1 MRKLM
6 DTKKFSPNGR
16 LLWYAAAWMGFSLF
30 CFSSVMPQDASAV
43 SDQEDA
49 CIVLETQTAPA
60 IPVADDMAEDV
71 SSSSAPVF
79 LMQGD
84 CGADVFL
91 LQSQLQSLGYA
102 VGDRMGVYT
111 QQTAS
116 AVRRFQLDS
125 GFIGDGVCTA
135 AVSYAI
141 ASLSDGLGAFGTEIS
156 EEEVCRILQTEGYW
170 QPVPDAQTETASD
183 DVRLRNALML
193 FQRTHGLYGSGEA
206 DYATLCALGM
216 VSRDDAAMLLS
227 GSGTAAD
234 AASFDLRCRLLAEAL
249 ADYVIRY
256 PAAYDLYTLTACAA
270 VLCNRV
276 GDARFP
282 GGFDTVCD
290 AGLEEEERTDRTVRG
305 RKPDREPVM
314 KRSRDLLLIRA
325 AEDAL
330 RSHLTTP
337 QNDAA
342 HGALYVY
349 PADRIVPEGAR
360 ICLQTRKFVFF
371 R

>member
-1 MRKLM
+1 MRKMM

-16 LLWYAAAWMGFSLF
+16 LLWYAAALTGLLLF
-30 CFSSVMPQDASAV
+30 CFSPVTPPSENAAEHITEEV
-43 SDQEDA
+43 
-49 CIVLETQTAPA
+49 CIVSEICSGIAAAAEEPMEET
-60 IPVADDMAEDV
+60 V
-71 SSSSAPVF
+71 SSVPVF

-84 CGADVFL
+84 CGTDVFC

-111 QQTAS
+111 PQTAS

-141 ASLSDGLGAFGTEIS
+141 ASLHAGTSALGTDIPA
-156 EEEVCRILQTEGYW
+156 EEVCQRLQNLGYW
-170 QPVPDAQTETASD
+170 QPVSEEQTEAVSD
-183 DVRLRNALML
+183 EVRLRNALIL

-206 DYATLCALGM
+206 DYATLCALGLISRAD
-216 VSRDDAAMLLS
+216 VSRAVSD
-227 GSGTAAD
+227 GGTAAD

-256 PAAYDLYTLTACAA
+256 PAAYDLYTLTACAS

-276 GDARFP
+276 GDVRFP
-282 GGFDTVCD
+282 GRFDTVCSIGLTGED
-290 AGLEEEERTDRTVRG
+290 HLYAGTSCHVPDWNTV
-305 RKPDREPVM
+305 V

-330 RSHLTTP
+330 RSYLTSSGT
-337 QNDAA
+337 DIAR
-342 HGALYVY
+342 GALYVY
-349 PADRIVPEGAR
+349 PADCPLPKDAH
-360 ICLQTRKFVFF
+360 ICLHTGDFVFF